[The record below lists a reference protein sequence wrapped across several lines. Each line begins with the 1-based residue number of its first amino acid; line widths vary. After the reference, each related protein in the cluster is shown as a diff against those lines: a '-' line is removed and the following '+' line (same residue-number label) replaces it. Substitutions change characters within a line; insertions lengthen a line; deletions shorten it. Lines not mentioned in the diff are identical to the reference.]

1 MTIHT
6 AKGLEF
12 PYVFLCGLNEGV
24 FPTKRTATVQAMEEE
39 RRLAFVAVTRAQ
51 KGLFLSESQGKN
63 FDGTEKYV
71 SRFLLDIDPALY
83 VETNPA
89 RESLVADS
97 KDYIASHTRN
107 LSSGG
112 ESAEY
117 YEGMRIKHLIFG
129 EGTIL
134 ETDEAKAV
142 NIIKFDN
149 LPTPRSISY
158 KVKLEKIN

>member
-1 MTIHT
+1 M
-6 AKGLEF
+6 
-12 PYVFLCGLNEGV
+12 
-24 FPTKRTATVQAMEEE
+24 
-39 RRLAFVAVTRAQ
+39 
-51 KGLFLSESQGKN
+51 
-63 FDGTEKYV
+63 
-71 SRFLLDIDPALY
+71 
-83 VETNPA
+83 
-89 RESLVADS
+89 VADS

-158 KVKLEKIN
+158 KVKLEKII